1 MTAGARSRTEENTPS
16 AELLIKYCDEE
27 FEFAQQLLLD
37 LLSVPSVAPREIA
50 AQRHLA
56 HVAEES
62 GLEVEARPINLR
74 RLARTSGV
82 IRTGMVYRNRHMGN
96 DGL

>member
-1 MTAGARSRTEENTPS
+1 MTAGAPLKDRGKY
-16 AELLIKYCDEE
+16 AERRALIKYCDEE